1 MHVGLLLSF
10 TSTASA
16 IVHLGS
22 AYLLGLNGYVEASSK
37 LIYNDGDL
45 YLPDIPNDSQ
55 AFDPASLI
63 TPSGADEEFFP
74 ALSQALREKDLASYP
89 LVSVGLAGLDEGLG
103 FEDSILLPLP
113 DYMDSELDALIS
125 CGPDASSTVIRRRET
140 NSPPSPEQCF
150 NDSGGI
156 CPRDKPNLV
165 CCQEKVIYTD
175 VIVRS
180 CGICM

>member
-1 MHVGLLLSF
+1 MHIGLLLSF
-10 TSTASA
+10 TSTSSA

-37 LIYNDGDL
+37 LLYNDGDL

-55 AFDPASLI
+55 TFDPASLI
-63 TPSGADEEFFP
+63 TPSGADEQFFP
-74 ALSQALREKDLASYP
+74 ALSQALHETDLSSYS

-103 FEDSILLPLP
+103 LEDSTLLPLS
-113 DYMDSELDALIS
+113 DYLDSELAALIS
-125 CGPDASSTVIRRRET
+125 CEPDASSTVIQRREEK
-140 NSPPSPEQCF
+140 SSPSPEQCF
-150 NDSGGI
+150 DDSGGI

-165 CCQEKVIYTD
+165 CCQEKVMYTD

-180 CGICM
+180 CTICT